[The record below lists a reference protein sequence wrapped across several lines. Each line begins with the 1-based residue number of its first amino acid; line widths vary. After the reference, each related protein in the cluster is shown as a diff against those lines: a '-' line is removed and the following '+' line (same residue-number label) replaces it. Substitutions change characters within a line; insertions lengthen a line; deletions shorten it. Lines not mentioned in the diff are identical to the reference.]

1 MATLRRIL
9 FATLS
14 IALILLAAMFAYSN
28 PNPIDIDIG
37 FVKLERVSLALA
49 FAFVFVA
56 GWLFGLITVALTLV
70 RHTTE
75 KRRLKNKTAALETR
89 VQAAEGP
96 ALLIGHSPVM
106 QPVQQFIE
114 RIGPTMPGRWE

>member
-14 IALILLAAMFAYSN
+14 IVLILLAAMFAYSN

-75 KRRLKNKTAALETR
+75 KRPLKKSLRHAEAELTTLRAPQLED
-89 VQAAEGP
+89 AN
-96 ALLIGHSPVM
+96 
-106 QPVQQFIE
+106 
-114 RIGPTMPGRWE
+114 

>member
-1 MATLRRIL
+1 
-9 FATLS
+9 
-14 IALILLAAMFAYSN
+14 LILLAAMFAYSN

-75 KRRLKNKTAALETR
+75 KRRLKKSLR
-89 VQAAEGP
+89 HAEAELTTLRAP
-96 ALLIGHSPVM
+96 
-106 QPVQQFIE
+106 QPDDAN
-114 RIGPTMPGRWE
+114 